1 MFKPLKELLA
11 PLEYTSVGKVDG
23 EYQIDAVEYD
33 SRKVTPS
40 SFFFCLPG
48 AKADGHDYA
57 GRAYVS
63 GCRVFAVERQLDL
76 PDDAVQ
82 IIVPSHLSSSARLNV
97 QSLNSSL
104 PARATRFFGISW

>member
-11 PLEYTSVGKVDG
+11 PLEYTSVGKVDVD
-23 EYQIDAVEYD
+23 YQVDAVEYD

-82 IIVPSHLSSSARLNV
+82 II
-97 QSLNSSL
+97 
-104 PARATRFFGISW
+104 